1 MSLLYDCLKN
11 LDKKVNKVHLLS
23 TIMNDGQIKGI
34 QQLNKVNA
42 VIKFIDKKSEKF
54 GVNRRKKEQE
64 IAELKRTVDGLNVS
78 LDKRDW
84 ALDCQEQY
92 SRRNCLL
99 ICSIGKKNQENI
111 DEVVINI
118 L

>member
-1 MSLLYDCLKN
+1 
-11 LDKKVNKVHLLS
+11 
-23 TIMNDGQIKGI
+23 MNDGQIKGI

-99 ICSIGKKNQENI
+99 ICSIGKKI
-111 DEVVINI
+111 KKTLMRLLLISYKRR
-118 L
+118 